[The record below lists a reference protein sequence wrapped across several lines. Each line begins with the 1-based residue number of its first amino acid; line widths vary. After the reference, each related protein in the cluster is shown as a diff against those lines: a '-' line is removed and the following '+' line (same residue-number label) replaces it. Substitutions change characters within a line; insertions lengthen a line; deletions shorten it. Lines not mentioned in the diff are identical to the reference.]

1 MGCGSSKAAAAE
13 PAVFSTTVEPFEAA
27 SSSGE
32 SFTHISEKKESR
44 VKESSAAP
52 APAPAASYYAERY
65 GVNAN
70 GRSSGGHP
78 PAPAAS
84 AAGGDEVGRG
94 SDGAGNTLYGSPGSQ
109 NNSGEEVIDVVYST
123 EEEVL
128 STSAAQYQG
137 AHRAEG
143 GSFSSLGS
151 LKGIAGTNKGSNR
164 NGKSNIVFSSA
175 TTAATS
181 TNGAVGSAVFLT

>member
-44 VKESSAAP
+44 VKE
-52 APAPAASYYAERY
+52 R
-65 GVNAN
+65 
-70 GRSSGGHP
+70 
-78 PAPAAS
+78 
-84 AAGGDEVGRG
+84 
-94 SDGAGNTLYGSPGSQ
+94 SQ

-164 NGKSNIVFSSA
+164 NGKSNIVFSP
-175 TTAATS
+175 
-181 TNGAVGSAVFLT
+181 VGLQIR